1 MLETNENKQK
11 EARNS
16 PIFDKQVYKVFVT
29 NSGNEWFLFCL
40 VDFQGFLSH
49 DRLNLFQV
57 FVDAEEI
64 FGRGFES

>member
-40 VDFQGFLSH
+40 VDFQGFFIS
-49 DRLNLFQV
+49 RPT
-57 FVDAEEI
+57 
-64 FGRGFES
+64 ESFSSVC